1 MVEGEVC
8 DWKCL
13 GVFGWLREKCVT
25 GIVWMVEGQVCHLK
39 CLGAFGWLKE
49 KCVTETAWQ

>member
-1 MVEGEVC
+1 MVEGEVS

-25 GIVWMVEGQVCHLK
+25 GNVWE
-39 CLGAFGWLKE
+39 CLVG
-49 KCVTETAWQ
+49 